1 MLKKE
6 GGGGRAPLPLP
17 LRPSISHLVNFLDG
31 LARKCLLRRYPGPVD
46 FSWNFSPLESPPPP
60 SPPPALSHGENNFEK
75 NLWDQ
80 GSHAGCLHY
89 NLTGLLW
96 FVFAD

>member
-60 SPPPALSHGENNFEK
+60 LPRPPLS
-75 NLWDQ
+75 
-80 GSHAGCLHY
+80 
-89 NLTGLLW
+89 LTGRIISRKTYGTRVATQAA
-96 FVFAD
+96 FIIT